1 MSKSRQ
7 NHQESRGEIITISDE
22 IIRLSLIAG
31 LGVSDRMDG
40 PFQATRTAFEV
51 DGINWKMS
59 EEELKTGAQPEP
71 ANVIE
76 AARGQLGIE
85 LREVRQTVRS
95 LEIRKN

>member
-59 EEELKTGAQPEP
+59 EEELKAGAQPDP
-71 ANVIE
+71 GNVIK
-76 AARGQLGIE
+76 AAREQLGLQLTE
-85 LREVRQTVRS
+85 TRLKVRT
-95 LEIRKN
+95 LEIR